1 MDFKRIQVILILF
14 FLIFDGYLS
23 FRVYQQIQATVVRQ
37 SDYQQASIE
46 QRLSVRGV
54 TLLTELSDTQTE
66 GYLVKNESNTVLE
79 NTKSELSSVTSEYN
93 EAGQLDVVLDTP
105 IDLSSYIN
113 ETTSRLSDEAILYLQ
128 QTILSDSS
136 LVIRG
141 AEYTEFLY
149 SPIDLTIVARMTIL
163 NEMPIVDGTG
173 EIVFHLNRQY
183 QIERYTQT
191 YQDEFT
197 VLDASS
203 PYKLISQKD
212 ALEVL
217 DTRIDTNIPSN
228 SEIVAIELSYVRYKE
243 WDHIA
248 IYLPVWNVLF
258 QRSEGQMET
267 MTIDAIKGQV
277 IVY

>member
-1 MDFKRIQVILILF
+1 MDFKRIQVVLILF

-54 TLLTELSDTQTE
+54 TLLTELSDTQSE
-66 GYLVKNESNTVLE
+66 GYLVKNESNTVLDDTQSDLAFVSTE
-79 NTKSELSSVTSEYN
+79 YDELE
-93 EAGQLDVVLDTP
+93 QLNVVLDTP
-105 IDLSSYIN
+105 IDLSDYIN
-113 ETTSRLSDEAILYLQ
+113 ETTSRLSDEAIVYLQ
-128 QTILSDSS
+128 QNVLSDAS

-141 AEYTEFLY
+141 EEYVQFMY
-149 SPIDLTIVARMTIL
+149 SPVDLTIVVRMTIL

-173 EIVFHLNRQY
+173 EIVFHLNQQY
-183 QIERYTQT
+183 EIESYTQT

-197 VLDASS
+197 VLDEQS

-267 MTIDAIKGQV
+267 MTVDAIKGQV
-277 IVY
+277 MVY